1 MVRFFLSFFFQFLY
15 TIPSPGT
22 YGTVYRAKDK
32 KTGNNV
38 ALKKVY
44 VPLQEDGI
52 PMNTVR
58 EISLLRQLNSQ
69 DHPNI
74 VRLLD
79 VCHGQQVDGVLIMYL
94 VFEHIE
100 QDLATYIDRNRKGFS
115 TIQIRNLSREIL
127 HGVDF
132 LHLNRVVHRDLKPQ
146 NILVTHD
153 GHIKLADFGLAKTYD
168 FEMKLTSVVRKIGY
182 IFLYMNFLKNVL
194 CEKSLFYFENKTFSF
209 LIALL
214 FLNSYT

>member
-1 MVRFFLSFFFQFLY
+1 MSFFFHNFILLH
-15 TIPSPGT
+15 SSGT

-79 VCHGQQVDGVLIMYL
+79 VCHGQHVDGVLIMYL

-127 HGVDF
+127 KGVDF

-146 NILVTHD
+146 NILVTSE

-168 FEMKLTSVVRKIGY
+168 FEMKLTSVVSN
-182 IFLYMNFLKNVL
+182 LVSLKN
-194 CEKSLFYFENKTFSF
+194 SRMN
-209 LIALL
+209 
-214 FLNSYT
+214 